1 MGGCSE
7 LVRDRIATLGMVVRA
22 HRRPPKKVKMMFDNV
37 ELFAKAMA
45 GETLSEDE
53 SKQLRAHD
61 IRYSLVRFLYMEKMQ
76 AEGVQLKDFHFTSGD
91 NFAKTPILD
100 IVNSLV
106 EVHNEVKNGNYKPYD
121 FGDLS
126 LKKVEDNG

>member
-1 MGGCSE
+1 M
-7 LVRDRIATLGMVVRA
+7 VRVHLA
-22 HRRPPKKVKMMFDNV
+22 PPMKVKMMFDNV

-61 IRYSLVRFLYMEKMQ
+61 IRYTLVRFLFIEKMQ

-91 NFAKTPILD
+91 NFDKTPILD

-106 EVHNEVKNGNYKPYD
+106 EVYNEVKNGNYEPHD

-126 LKKVEDNG
+126 FKKAENNG